1 MGEGHPGPCMAALP
15 AAAAW
20 WACPDCLE
28 TAARAE
34 AAGFSGAARRTSL
47 SMRCSSGAS
56 APACASSAPAA
67 AAAEALASCSGWG
80 VDARRGRRAIEAQ
93 QGLLLQ
99 WQQAARGRCRRRQRE
114 AWRHRSGK
122 APRALRGAV
131 DPQTVLAQ
139 GVRHG
144 SCPGQAQCAM
154 PSHRRKLWRRKS
166 SPCWSR
172 PTPCDL
178 EWAFHWSCSLLGD
191 RGPVLAR

>member
-80 VDARRGRRAIEAQ
+80 VDARRGRRAVEAQ
-93 QGLLLQ
+93 QGCRPHGRPQGEGAGAASRRPGGTAAGRHPGRCAAPWARRRCLCKLCDTDRALGRRNVLCQPPPQVVAEKKLTLLESSHPLWPGMGLPLLL
-99 WQQAARGRCRRRQRE
+99 
-114 AWRHRSGK
+114 
-122 APRALRGAV
+122 
-131 DPQTVLAQ
+131 
-139 GVRHG
+139 
-144 SCPGQAQCAM
+144 
-154 PSHRRKLWRRKS
+154 
-166 SPCWSR
+166 
-172 PTPCDL
+172 
-178 EWAFHWSCSLLGD
+178 
-191 RGPVLAR
+191 